1 MVRKFLLCTLFCS
14 LMVSESTWAQL
25 KYIEV
30 NRPDV
35 LTPTVAERTAIGV
48 RIVELLFEG
57 LISQD
62 RMGDWVP
69 ELATAIPELKPGST
83 ELIVH
88 IKEDARW
95 PDGRSITAHDVKFS
109 FQVYIDENNN
119 YTNRNIFEVFDR
131 VEVIDQKTVRFVLKR
146 SDRRA
151 VVRTGFHL
159 LPKHLLS
166 SGTYIPET
174 HGFSQRPMGAGPY
187 KVTQSE
193 ANRMHFT
200 TNDNYHKSP
209 PPIKEIDLVVNR
221 DENVHMTMLGSGLVD
236 LDPEIRPADVPV
248 ILANSNT
255 DPIPYDSK
263 TWFGFAYNFRNQ
275 FLRFKEV
282 RQAFTYLFDRRDAL
296 NSEFGNYGSV
306 ISGPYTASSA
316 YFNGEVSSREYD
328 EIIGEQLLEQAGFVD
343 TDGDGI
349 KDFQGQK
356 VSLTML
362 LYLNMSQANKNV
374 CTNFVQQLKAHGIE
388 VIVDWQ
394 DEHSWYERVFFS
406 RDYDITFVSWKFDD
420 ASNIYPLFSRTQM
433 LPGLL
438 NITSFENDRVEEL
451 LTRFRFTTN
460 DIERNE
466 VGRELHRIL
475 NEELPYTFL
484 WTLQYNAGYRT
495 DRIKRISIDPFYFF
509 RTIDS
514 WEMMSEK

>member
-1 MVRKFLLCTLFCS
+1 MVKKVMFCALLCS
-14 LMVSESTWAQL
+14 LVISKSTWAQL

-30 NRPDV
+30 ERPDV
-35 LTPTVAERTAIGV
+35 LTPVVAERTSIGV
-48 RIVELLFEG
+48 RIIELLFEG

-62 RMGDWVP
+62 RMGDWVA
-69 ELATAIPELKPGST
+69 ELATIIPELKPGST

-95 PDGRSITAHDVKFS
+95 PDGRSITAHDVEFS
-109 FQVYIDENNN
+109 FQVYVDENNN
-119 YTNRNIFEVFDR
+119 YANRNIFEIFDR
-131 VEVIDQKTVRFVLKR
+131 VEVVDQKTVRFVLKR

-159 LPKHLLS
+159 LPKHLLP
-166 SGTYIPET
+166 GTYIPET
-174 HGFSQRPMGAGPY
+174 HGFSLRPMGAGPY

-193 ANRMHFT
+193 ENLMHFEI
-200 TNDNYHKSP
+200 NDNYHKAS
-209 PPIKEIDLVVNR
+209 PPIKGIDLVVNR
-221 DENVHMTMLGSGLVD
+221 VEDVHLTMLASGLVN
-236 LDPEIRPADVPV
+236 LDPVVRPADLPV
-248 ILANSNT
+248 ILANINT
-255 DPIPYDSK
+255 EPIPYDSK

-296 NSEFGNYGSV
+296 NSEYGNYGSV
-306 ISGPYTASSA
+306 ISGPYTSSSP
-316 YFNGEVSSREYD
+316 YFNPDVVHREYD
-328 EIIGEQLLEQAGFVD
+328 EIIGEQLLERAGFVD

-356 VSLTML
+356 VSFTML

-388 VIVDWQ
+388 IIVDWQ
-394 DEHSWYERVFFS
+394 EYNTWYERVFFS
-406 RDYDITFVSWKFDD
+406 RDYDITFVSWKFDE

-438 NITSFENDRVEEL
+438 NITSFEHDRVEEL
-451 LTRFRFTTN
+451 LTRFRLTT
-460 DIERNE
+460 DDSERTE
-466 VGRELHRIL
+466 VGRELHSIL

-514 WEMMSEK
+514 WEMMGEE